1 LPKDY
6 KEMGESLM
14 RGFLQY
20 EVRKKLVNFRGI
32 MEDAQV
38 ESDEGRW
45 GMRCLRG
52 IRRGVMGIRGRIS
65 MMTGSLGS

>member
-1 LPKDY
+1 MPKDY

-32 MEDAQV
+32 VEDAQV
-38 ESDEGRW
+38 ESDEGEVGDEVFERD
-45 GMRCLRG
+45 
-52 IRRGVMGIRGRIS
+52 S
-65 MMTGSLGS
+65 EGSDGDPGED

>member
-1 LPKDY
+1 MPKDY

-38 ESDEGRW
+38 ESDEEVGDELFERD
-45 GMRCLRG
+45 
-52 IRRGVMGIRGRIS
+52 S
-65 MMTGSLGS
+65 EGSDGDPGED